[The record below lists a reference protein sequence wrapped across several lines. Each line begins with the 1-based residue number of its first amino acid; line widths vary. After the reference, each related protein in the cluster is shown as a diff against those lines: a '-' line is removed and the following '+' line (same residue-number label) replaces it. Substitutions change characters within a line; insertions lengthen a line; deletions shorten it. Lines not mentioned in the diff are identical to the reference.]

1 MTSKLEKV
9 SEVLDRTDWA
19 LLRDQK
25 GALLDLL
32 WSQRDELPEPKWT
45 GLIDWL
51 DELQDAAYDDGY
63 PVVFMTEDD
72 EEQNNQGKLFEVS
85 E

>member
-1 MTSKLEKV
+1 MKTSPKVTSVLE
-9 SEVLDRTDWA
+9 RTDWE

-32 WSQRDELPEPKWT
+32 WAQPDEQPEPKWT

-51 DELQDAAYDDGY
+51 DALQDAAYDDGY
-63 PVVFMTEDD
+63 PVVFLTEDD
-72 EEQNNQGKLFEVS
+72 QEDNKQNELFE
-85 E
+85 EE